1 MIKKKII
8 NILMKNG
15 KKQTLEKNLF
25 KILKLLNKNF
35 NKDTKNLI
43 KNFLIQSSIF
53 VNLRNVKR
61 GKSNVIGIPFILK
74 HSLRIFYALKRIK
87 NIIENQSN
95 TFCKN
100 FKEELFK
107 TLNKKSEN
115 LKQKED
121 LYKQVFLKKSFSYY
135 RWF

>member
-1 MIKKKII
+1 M
-8 NILMKNG
+8 
-15 KKQTLEKNLF
+15 F

>member
-1 MIKKKII
+1 
-8 NILMKNG
+8 MKNG